1 MTTLKMTRGKYRMV
15 LIAMCGLM
23 ASSLGVVVNTAGI
36 FFGPIAADLGFGERI
51 TSVSLGLTINNLVF
65 AFSGMLV
72 ARLVRPR
79 TFRPVVIAATALLAA
94 TTALLSACRGLASFY
109 ALSALRGFAAGLV
122 SNVLVTTVI
131 GDWFHSD
138 TGLISS
144 LTLGCS
150 GIAGALFTPV
160 MEQIVRGAGW
170 RTAYLASAGL
180 IVLLNLPA
188 MALPIALRPEDA
200 GLAPL
205 RADAPAA
212 GGKPSAAPRRSA
224 DARSPWVLLLAA
236 GIVSAV
242 SFVSAMPQLFKAIAA
257 TYGLEQT
264 GVAMMSV
271 VLVVN
276 TGGKLLMGAM
286 TDRLGV
292 RRSLLICD
300 AVIAAGILLL
310 MLVRVPAAMLLS
322 AALIGLCY
330 SVPTVGATMICREL
344 FSPERYARVFPK
356 INLGVSVANALGYP
370 LLSAIHGA
378 TGGYTGALLLSLALV
393 LATMAAVIC
402 VYRMANGKV
411 LSEK

>member
-23 ASSLGVVVNTAGI
+23 ASSLGVVANTAGI

-144 LTLGCS
+144 LTLG
-150 GIAGALFTPV
+150 
-160 MEQIVRGAGW
+160 
-170 RTAYLASAGL
+170 
-180 IVLLNLPA
+180 
-188 MALPIALRPEDA
+188 
-200 GLAPL
+200 
-205 RADAPAA
+205 
-212 GGKPSAAPRRSA
+212 
-224 DARSPWVLLLAA
+224 
-236 GIVSAV
+236 
-242 SFVSAMPQLFKAIAA
+242 
-257 TYGLEQT
+257 
-264 GVAMMSV
+264 
-271 VLVVN
+271 
-276 TGGKLLMGAM
+276 
-286 TDRLGV
+286 
-292 RRSLLICD
+292 
-300 AVIAAGILLL
+300 
-310 MLVRVPAAMLLS
+310 
-322 AALIGLCY
+322 
-330 SVPTVGATMICREL
+330 
-344 FSPERYARVFPK
+344 
-356 INLGVSVANALGYP
+356 YP

>member
-79 TFRPVVIAATALLAA
+79 TFRPVV
-94 TTALLSACRGLASFY
+94 
-109 ALSALRGFAAGLV
+109 
-122 SNVLVTTVI
+122 
-131 GDWFHSD
+131 
-138 TGLISS
+138 
-144 LTLGCS
+144 
-150 GIAGALFTPV
+150 
-160 MEQIVRGAGW
+160 
-170 RTAYLASAGL
+170 
-180 IVLLNLPA
+180 
-188 MALPIALRPEDA
+188 
-200 GLAPL
+200 
-205 RADAPAA
+205 
-212 GGKPSAAPRRSA
+212 
-224 DARSPWVLLLAA
+224 
-236 GIVSAV
+236 
-242 SFVSAMPQLFKAIAA
+242 IAA